1 MLDLHKETILVTA
14 VSGDIGCSAVRSLS
28 EEGYKIIG
36 CDMKLYTPVLH
47 MLQKYYQ
54 SPPANDTESYISFIK
69 GVIEKENVDFFLP
82 VSEPEIEVLNE
93 QRSHFKNM
101 GIRLLLNN
109 KTIIDNCLDKL
120 RTIQYLEKLGI
131 SVPRTTLL
139 SNYDNSFGYP
149 LIIKG
154 RKGCGGKKLWI
165 AENHDD
171 LDYIRRR
178 DDGSLLVQ
186 EYIGSDAEDYTTGIF
201 SDGKIASSIS
211 FRRKLGFGGLSVEA
225 VIADESF
232 LEHLSQTISDK
243 MGLIGSINLQ
253 SRRVGDKFVPYE
265 INPRLSS
272 TLLFRKQFGFD
283 DAVWW
288 VNVLQGKGYSFVKKY
303 KSGRAIRCLS
313 ECYFDMVEVS
323 SNEND

>member
-1 MLDLHKETILVTA
+1 MYKGTVLVTA
-14 VSGDIGCSAVRSLS
+14 VSGDIGCSAVRSLN
-28 EEGYKIIG
+28 EAGFKIIG

-54 SPPANDTESYISFIK
+54 SPPANDTENYISFIK
-69 GVIEKENVDFFLP
+69 EVIDKEKVDFFLP
-82 VSEPEIEVLNE
+82 ISEPEIEVLNTRRDNFE
-93 QRSHFKNM
+93 NM

-120 RTIQYLEKLGI
+120 KTIQCLEELDI

-154 RKGCGGKKLWI
+154 RKGSGGKKLWV
-165 AENHDD
+165 AENYDD

-225 VIADESF
+225 VIVDEAF
-232 LEHLSQTISDK
+232 LEHLSQTISNK

-253 SRRVGDKFVPYE
+253 SRRVGDKFMPYE

-272 TLLFRKQFGFD
+272 TLLFRKRFGFD

-288 VNVLQGKGYSFVKKY
+288 INVLQGKGYSFVKKY

-313 ECYFDMVEVS
+313 ECYIDMVEVS
-323 SNEND
+323 SDGND